1 MIMLLINKLTS
12 TSRSSDF
19 VMITFTDRVRLKS
32 VLLPLKVHLT
42 VDHIKK
48 TMKAIYTLSIGFQ
61 YFLFCLCWWE
71 RRLTEFDRTVS
82 DKITGLTDWHLGTL
96 KFFVRALNILN
107 KSDKHFLPFHDLF
120 NGLEAHIHFGF
131 HLEKYIFIITFTSV
145 KIKEFYEE
153 QLKKE
158 SEMKQFFFLTY
169 LKLAFI

>member
-12 TSRSSDF
+12 TSRSSGF
-19 VMITFTDRVRLKS
+19 VMIIFTDRVRLKS
-32 VLLPLKVHLT
+32 VLLPLKVHST
-42 VDHIKK
+42 VDHINK
-48 TMKAIYTLSIGFQ
+48 TMKVMYTLSIGFQ
-61 YFLFCLCWWE
+61 YVVVCPCWSE
-71 RRLTEFDRTVS
+71 RRLTEFDKTVS

-107 KSDKHFLPFHDLF
+107 KSDKHFLPFHELF

-131 HLEKYIFIITFTSV
+131 HLEKCIFIITFTPG

-153 QLKKE
+153 QLREE
-158 SEMKQFFFLTY
+158 SEVKQFFFLTY